1 MTGKA
6 QMHQSLQQLII
17 PTLKGHETLNDDP
30 ERAHEL
36 AKPRACAAVA
46 ENHQG
51 WFGSATRCVDQACL
65 ASDSSHWL
73 SNWV

>member
-1 MTGKA
+1 
-6 QMHQSLQQLII
+6 MHQSLQQLII
-17 PTLKGHETLNDDP
+17 PTLKRHETLNDDP
-30 ERAHEL
+30 ERALGL
-36 AKPRACAAVA
+36 AKPRARAAVA

-51 WFGSATRCVDQACL
+51 WLGSAMRCVYQACF